1 MRFVYTLGKQRSTL
15 MLNKFA
21 RFIIRLR
28 IPIIILVVAL
38 TGGTGN
44 FVDWWNEIWGSQAI
58 DAQAAVL
65 KCDGLCTRYDTTGD
79 GSLKQQFCSSVIE
92 ISGVEDEPIELTCAE
107 LVANGKVSCPS
118 ITC

>member
-1 MRFVYTLGKQRSTL
+1 MMNNKKGQTLSINTIIITILAIFVLV
-15 MLNKFA
+15 
-21 RFIIRLR
+21 
-28 IPIIILVVAL
+28 ILVVAL

-79 GSLKQQFCSSVIE
+79 GSLKQQFCTSVLE
-92 ISGVEDEPIELTCAE
+92 VSGVEGDPIELTCSE
-107 LVANGKVSCPS
+107 LVSNGKVSCPS